1 MRSTDESGNDSDLQ
15 WPLHTASTV
24 KDHGHGG
31 VIPNLASVL
40 ASHPGLENHRTVVLN
55 LAYEEYRLRL
65 KAGESLDAR
74 EFSRRF
80 PSLERSLHFF
90 ILVNSRADD
99 NPDLAGLQG
108 AAPWPEPG
116 CRFLGFDLISELGRG
131 AMGQV
136 FLASERA
143 LGERRVALKVALQG
157 GYEAEILGRLRHVNI
172 VPVYSIQEDDATGL
186 TAFCMPYLGRATL
199 ATVLDGVYA
208 KHHPP
213 LRAETILHAV
223 RAANEGL
230 DLPGLP
236 LPDRI
241 LRNGSYVEGVIHLGA
256 QLAEALAHAH
266 AQGIFHRDLKPSNIL
281 MAPDGRPLL
290 LDFSLSVDD
299 YHPVGMIGG
308 TLPYMAPEELSVI
321 CQGQTCGR
329 SPGYARR
336 SDLFSLGVI
345 LYELLA
351 GGLPFGAIPCKL
363 PLKEIAARL
372 RQRQAEGPRPL
383 SQRNSRVGKQLAR
396 LIERCLAFDPQLRPE
411 NADVLAA
418 ALRKELTLWRRSG
431 RWLVAHRRSALVA
444 ASIAMLMALG
454 VTAFFML
461 RPPYGVRQFQQGL
474 ACYKA
479 GRDDLA
485 LACLDASLRTDPRSS
500 EALAARARVHQRQGN
515 FQLAL
520 ADYDAADRL
529 LPSPRF
535 DACKGYC
542 LSRLFQDREA
552 AAFFRRSLEAG
563 CDSPAVLNDLGYS
576 WLRLGRLE
584 NAEDCLRRAIQA
596 DDTLQAAHHNLVLVF
611 LQRAYEGKTVPPE
624 AFVHARRAL
633 ETGPESGE
641 LCRNLALLHALAAKQ
656 DAAFAQPAIAY
667 VAKAV
672 AHGMDAGTLRSDP
685 AFSALE
691 KDPAFQAA
699 LAARGALQES
709 PEAVRLVDPGE

>member
-266 AQGIFHRDLKPSNIL
+266 ANGIFHRDLKPSNIL
-281 MAPDGRPLL
+281 MSPEGRPLL
-290 LDFSLSVDD
+290 LDFNLSVDD
-299 YHPVGMIGG
+299 RHLSWKIGG
-308 TLPYMAPEELSVI
+308 TLPYMAPEELSSV
-321 CQGQTCGR
+321 CGLPAR
-329 SPGYARR
+329 SPRYDPR

-351 GGLPFGAIPCKL
+351 GRHPFGDIPYDR
-363 PLKEIAARL
+363 PMEMAAWL
-372 RQRQAEGPRPL
+372 RQRQAAGPCPL
-383 SQRNSRVGKQLAR
+383 RDHNPQVDKRLSR
-396 LIERCLAFDPQLRPE
+396 LIDRCLAYDPELRPAK
-411 NADVLAA
+411 ADVLAA
-418 ALRKELTLWRRSG
+418 ALRKELTCSRRMA
-431 RWLVAHRRSALVA
+431 RWVALHRRSVLVA
-444 ASIAMLMALG
+444 AFVAMLLVLG
-454 VTAFFML
+454 AAAFFAL
-461 RPPYGVRQFQQGL
+461 RPPYGVRQFRQGL
-474 ACYKA
+474 AYYAA

-485 LACLDASLRTDPRSS
+485 LACLNASLQTDPRSS
-500 EALAARARVHQRQGN
+500 EALIARARVYQRQGD
-515 FQLAL
+515 FQPAF
-520 ADYDAADRL
+520 AGYDA
-529 LPSPRF
+529 SN
-535 DACKGYC
+535 
-542 LSRLFQDREA
+542 SR
-552 AAFFRRSLEAG
+552 
-563 CDSPAVLNDLGYS
+563 
-576 WLRLGRLE
+576 
-584 NAEDCLRRAIQA
+584 
-596 DDTLQAAHHNLVLVF
+596 
-611 LQRAYEGKTVPPE
+611 
-624 AFVHARRAL
+624 
-633 ETGPESGE
+633 
-641 LCRNLALLHALAAKQ
+641 
-656 DAAFAQPAIAY
+656 
-667 VAKAV
+667 
-672 AHGMDAGTLRSDP
+672 
-685 AFSALE
+685 
-691 KDPAFQAA
+691 
-699 LAARGALQES
+699 
-709 PEAVRLVDPGE
+709 